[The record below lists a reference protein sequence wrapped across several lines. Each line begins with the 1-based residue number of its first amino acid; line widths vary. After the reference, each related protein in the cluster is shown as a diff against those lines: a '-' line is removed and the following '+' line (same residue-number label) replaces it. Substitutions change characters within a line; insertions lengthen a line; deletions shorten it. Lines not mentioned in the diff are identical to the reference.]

1 MQGKAP
7 RLSLGP
13 VRDLSQDLRTKL
25 VVHGCQKP
33 LKRDLGGV
41 ASGGGGKGE
50 PSAPKQGVARG

>member
-7 RLSLGP
+7 RPSLGP
-13 VRDLSQDLRTKL
+13 VRALPQDLRTKL

-50 PSAPKQGVARG
+50 PGAPKQGVARG